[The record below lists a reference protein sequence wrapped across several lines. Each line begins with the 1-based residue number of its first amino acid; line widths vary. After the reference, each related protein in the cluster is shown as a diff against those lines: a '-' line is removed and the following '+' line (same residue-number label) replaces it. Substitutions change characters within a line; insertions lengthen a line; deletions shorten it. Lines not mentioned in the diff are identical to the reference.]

1 MKMSLTVLFAVGI
14 WAALARAQSIIPV
27 GAGSYASYPPPQAG
41 GTATSTINQPIYVV
55 NTNGVP
61 VPTNKWWTDDVV
73 AQYAGNMWAYPL
85 TVSASSHG
93 INVYDPTNWGQ
104 SGTNPQLGVGTP
116 ISILGQGFSAASS
129 PALRWGDWTLTFRL
143 QQATNQFIDVTIGH
157 GLPYVW
163 TQFAGVQPAISLPGG
178 ATYFG
183 DNGNAVSFP
192 ITTNHFGISALG
204 QYWAVFAPDNTQFA
218 LSNSAINVTF
228 AGTNQ
233 FLVMAVM
240 PAQSNLTYFSQYAYA
255 LPTNSVMNWA
265 YDPNAG
271 AVTTSW
277 HLATQPL
284 QGSQPQLIQG
294 WLAHHWRNTTNNLA
308 FNGIQYSVARGLM
321 KCATGTDF
329 QIVYNFNGILPTL
342 PAPQQLGLANDYD
355 PTRMAWYLSNV
366 GADTNVAPDTY
377 WGGKDMLR
385 YAQHMAFASQIGD
398 TNFTTLENT
407 TRQALTNWLTYTPNE
422 STYYFAS
429 YPTWKALVGFEASY
443 GSDQFNDQHFHY
455 GYFTHAAAL
464 LGMYDQTFLTNF
476 GPMLTLVAKEYA
488 NWDRTD
494 TNFPLFRTFDIWS
507 GHSQASGFPDA
518 TRGGNQESSSEAC
531 QSWGGLFL
539 LGSMLGDSQMQAAG
553 AMGYTMETTAVR
565 EYWFNAYGSNVWP
578 AVYSQSVV
586 GILWDNGMDHQTY
599 FGLVPIY
606 IHAIQWLPPSPIM
619 SYLVRDPVFAQKD
632 YNSMLAEQLAQQ
644 GVNTISS
651 LGSEWGNYALAY
663 AGQFNPD
670 YTAAQMDQLWA
681 DDDDVAKDVTY
692 AGVTYYQAHA
702 TRMLGSIQWNM
713 HTSIPT
719 SAVYYNTN
727 TAQFSFI
734 AYNPQPTQQV
744 ATIYSNNIPIGTM
757 TVPAYSFV
765 NQQTVGSVTFVTN
778 IVPAV
783 VAPGVAVSWPTMLAS
798 NYQPQSTAALSA
810 NTPWTNWGSQITGNG
825 STYSLFDPFGQNS
838 QKFYQVLLF
847 GTAPG
852 TGVVSTAGNQ
862 LLNPGFESAGASTS
876 SATNW
881 TVPQAAGGPVYGVRT
896 NDNPHSGS
904 FNFEVHLAST
914 GGGPVVQ
921 LQQSNVPVTGGVS
934 YTFSFYADRLT
945 GSAGDV
951 DQYNIQW
958 WGSGLISST
967 GFQSYT
973 PGANAY
979 AQTTIT
985 GLVAPTNATFATV
998 IFYCAGAATPSQSAT
1013 IDFDDVSLSNTNS
1026 GSSGGPGTIT
1036 TTNGVQAAIATSA
1049 AITWFASNGVPYQ
1062 VQSSTDQVN
1071 WNNLGSQITG
1081 TGASNTV
1088 YDTSGVIH
1096 SYQVLSIQRVVQ
1108 APQPVPTV

>member
-1 MKMSLTVLFAVGI
+1 MKKLLTVLSAVSI
-14 WAALARAQSIIPV
+14 WATLAPAQSIIPV

-41 GTATSTINQPIYVV
+41 ATATATINQPIYVV

-61 VPTNKWWTDDVV
+61 IPTNKWWTDDVV
-73 AQYAGNMWAYPL
+73 DQYAGNMWAYPL
-85 TVSASSHG
+85 TVSANSQG
-93 INVYDPTNWGQ
+93 INVYDPTNWGL
-104 SGTNPQLGVGTP
+104 SGTTPQLGVGTP
-116 ISILGQGFSAASS
+116 ISILGQGFTAANSS
-129 PALRWGDWTLTFRL
+129 ALRWGDWTVTFQL
-143 QQATNQFIDVTIGH
+143 QQATNQFMDVTIGH

-163 TQFAGVQPAISLPGG
+163 VQFTGVQPEISLPGG

-183 DNGNAVSFP
+183 DNGNTLTFP
-192 ITTNHFGISALG
+192 ITTNHFGISVLG
-204 QYWAVFAPDNTQFA
+204 QYWAVFAPNNTQFT
-218 LSNSAINVTF
+218 LSNSMISASF

-240 PAQSNLTYFSQYAYA
+240 PAQSNLSYFSQYAYA
-255 LPTNSVMNWA
+255 LPTNSVMTWA

-277 HLATQPL
+277 HLATQVL
-284 QGSQPQLIQG
+284 QGFQPQLIQG

-329 QIVYNFNGILPTL
+329 QIVYNFNGILPTF
-342 PAPQQLGLANDYD
+342 PAPQQLGLTNDYD
-355 PTRMAWYLSNV
+355 PSRMAWYLTNV
-366 GADTNVAPDTY
+366 AANTNVAPDTY

-385 YAQHMAFASQIGD
+385 YAQHMAYASQLGD

-407 TRQALTNWLTYTPNE
+407 TREALTNWLTYTPGE

-455 GYFTHAAAL
+455 GYFTHSAAL

-507 GHSQASGFPDA
+507 GHSQASGFPDV

-539 LGSMLGDSQMQAAG
+539 LGSMLNNSQMQAAG
-553 AMGYTMETTAVR
+553 AMGYITETTAVR
-565 EYWFNAYGSNVWP
+565 EYWFNENGSNVWP
-578 AVYSQSVV
+578 AVYAQSVV
-586 GILWDNGMDHQTY
+586 GILWDNGMDYQTY

-606 IHAIQWLPPSPIM
+606 IHGIQWEPPSPIM
-619 SYLVRDPVFAQKD
+619 SYLAYNPTFAQNN
-632 YNSMLAEQLAQQ
+632 YNSMLSEQLAQE

-651 LGSEWGNYALAY
+651 MGSEWGNYALGY
-663 AGQFNPD
+663 AEQFEPD
-670 YTAAQMDQLWA
+670 YVAAQMDQLWA
-681 DDDDVAKDVTY
+681 AQDPVATDVTY
-692 AGVTYYQAHA
+692 AGVTYYQAHSI
-702 TRMLGSIQWNM
+702 RGLGAIQWNM
-713 HTSIPT
+713 HISVPT

-727 TAQFSFI
+727 TAQYSFI

-744 ATIYSNNIPIGTM
+744 AAIYSNNVIIGTM
-757 TVPAYSFV
+757 TLPPYSFV
-765 NQQTVGSVTFVTN
+765 NQQTVGNVLFVTN
-778 IVPAV
+778 VVPSV
-783 VAPGVAVSWPTMLAS
+783 VAPGVTVSWPTMVSS
-798 NYQPQSTAALSA
+798 NYQPQFTTALPAI
-810 NTPWTNWGSQITGNG
+810 TGWTNWGSEVVGNG
-825 STYSLFDPFGQNS
+825 STNSFFDPFAQY
-838 QKFYQVLLF
+838 QEKFYQVLLF
-847 GTAPG
+847 GTSPG
-852 TGVVSTAGNQ
+852 TGVVSSAGNL
-862 LLNPGFESAGASTS
+862 LLNPSFEIAGATSS

-914 GGGPVVQ
+914 GAGPVVQ
-921 LQQSNVPVTGGVS
+921 FQQANVPVTGGVS
-934 YTFSFYADRLT
+934 YTFSFYADRLA

-958 WGSGLISST
+958 YGPGLLSQT
-967 GFQSYT
+967 GFQTYT

-985 GLVAPTNATFATV
+985 GLVAPTNATSATV
-998 IFYCAGAATPSQSAT
+998 IFYCPGAASTSQSAT
-1013 IDFDDVSLSNTNS
+1013 IDFDDVSFSNTNNAGSGGGS
-1026 GSSGGPGTIT
+1026 GSGTIT
-1036 TTNGVQAAIATSA
+1036 STNGVQAAIAQNA
-1049 AITWFASNGVPYQ
+1049 AISWFASNGVPYQ
-1062 VQSSTDQVN
+1062 VQWSTDQVN
-1071 WNNLGSQITG
+1071 WNNLGSQTIG

-1088 YDTSGVIH
+1088 CDTSGVIH

-1108 APQPVPTV
+1108 AP

>member
-1 MKMSLTVLFAVGI
+1 
-14 WAALARAQSIIPV
+14 LATAQTIVPV

-41 GTATSTINQPIYVV
+41 STATATINQTIYVV

-85 TVSASSHG
+85 TVSASSQG
-93 INVYDPTNWGQ
+93 INVYDPTNWGL
-104 SGTNPQLGVGTP
+104 SGTTPQLGVGTP
-116 ISILGQGFSAASS
+116 ISILGQGFTAANSS
-129 PALRWGDWTLTFRL
+129 ALRWGDWTVTFRL
-143 QQATNQFIDVTIGH
+143 QQSTNQFMDVTIGH

-163 TQFAGVQPAISLPGG
+163 AQFTGVQPEISLPGG

-183 DNGNAVSFP
+183 DNGNALSFP
-192 ITTNHFGISALG
+192 ITTNHFGISVLG

-218 LSNSAINVTF
+218 LSNGMISASF

-240 PAQSNLTYFSQYAYA
+240 PAQSNLGYFSQYAYT
-255 LPTNSVMNWA
+255 LPTNSVMTWA

-277 HLATQPL
+277 HLATQIL

-294 WLAHHWRNTTNNLA
+294 WLAHHWRNTVNNLA

-321 KCATGTDF
+321 LCATGTDF

-342 PAPQQLGLANDYD
+342 PAPQQLGLTNDYD
-355 PTRMAWYLSNV
+355 PSRMAWYLTNV
-366 GADTNVAPDTY
+366 AASTNVAPDTY

-385 YAQHMAFASQIGD
+385 YAQHMAFASQVGD

-407 TRQALTNWLTYTPNE
+407 TREALTNWLTYTPGE

-429 YPTWKALVGFEASY
+429 YPTWKAIVGFEASY

-455 GYFTHAAAL
+455 GYFTHSAAL

-494 TNFPLFRTFDIWS
+494 PNFPLFRTFDIWS
-507 GHSQASGFPDA
+507 GHSQASGFPDP

-539 LGSMLGDSQMQAAG
+539 LGSMLNNSQMQAAG
-553 AMGYTMETTAVR
+553 AMGYITETSAVR
-565 EYWFNAYGSNVWP
+565 EYWLNEYGTDVWP
-578 AVYSQSVV
+578 PLYTPSVV
-586 GILWDNGMDHQTY
+586 GILWDNGQDYQTY

-606 IHAIQWLPPSPIM
+606 MYGIQWEPPSPIM
-619 SYLVRDPVFAQKD
+619 SYLDDNPTFSQQE
-632 YNSMLAEQLAQQ
+632 YTTMLAAQLAQT
-644 GVNTISS
+644 GSNSISS
-651 LGSEWGNYALAY
+651 MGSEWGNYALGY
-663 AGQFNPD
+663 AEQFEPD
-670 YTAAQMDQLWA
+670 YVSAQMDQLWTTQ
-681 DDDDVAKDVTY
+681 DPVATDVTY
-692 AGVTYYQAHA
+692 AGVTYYQAHSI
-702 TRMLGSIQWNM
+702 RGLGSIQWNM
-713 HTSIPT
+713 HISVPT

-727 TAQFSFI
+727 TTQFSFI

-744 ATIYSNNIPIGTM
+744 ATIYSNNVVIGTM
-757 TVPAYSFV
+757 TLPPYSFV

-778 IVPAV
+778 VVPAV
-783 VAPGVAVSWPTMLAS
+783 VTPGVTVTWPTIVSS
-798 NYQPQSTAALSA
+798 NYQPQFTTALPAI
-810 NTPWTNWGSQITGNG
+810 TGWTNWGSEVVGNG
-825 STYSLFDPFGQNS
+825 STNSFFDPFGQYQ

-847 GTAPG
+847 DTGPG
-852 TGVVSTAGNQ
+852 TGVVSSAGNV
-862 LLNPGFESAGASTS
+862 LLNPSFETAGATAS

-881 TVPQAAGGPVYGVRT
+881 TVPQAAGGPVYAVRT

-914 GGGPVVQ
+914 GAGPVVQ
-921 LQQSNVPVTGGVS
+921 LQQSNAPVTSGVS

-945 GSAGDV
+945 GSAGDN

-958 WGSGLISST
+958 WGSGLVGQT
-967 GFQSYT
+967 GFHTYT
-973 PGANAY
+973 PGANKY
-979 AQTTIT
+979 AQTVVT
-985 GLVAPTNATFATV
+985 GLVPPTNATSATV
-998 IFYCAGAATPSQSAT
+998 IFYCAGAASSSQSAT
-1013 IDFDDVSLSNTNS
+1013 IDFDDVSLSYTNS
-1026 GSSGGPGTIT
+1026 GGGGGGGTIT
-1036 TTNGVQAAIATSA
+1036 STNGVQAAIAQNA
-1049 AITWFASNGVPYQ
+1049 AISWFASNGVPYQ
-1062 VQSSTDQVN
+1062 VQWSTDQVQ

-1081 TGASNTV
+1081 IGASNTV
-1088 YDTSGVIH
+1088 YDASGVTH

-1108 APQPVPTV
+1108 AP